1 SACSSPLA
9 IGSDN
14 ASFAEIRARSVHGD
28 GFRHELAIVGIEEPG
43 LANYM
48 TKRGDVMD
56 EIVPVHAAKTHLSQ
70 LLARVEAGE
79 VITIARGRTPVA
91 KLVPIA
97 PKAKREFGAM
107 RGKIAVG
114 SEFFEPLPEDEL
126 DRWGQ

>member
-1 SACSSPLA
+1 MG
-9 IGSDN
+9 IG
-14 ASFAEIRARSVHGD
+14 
-28 GFRHELAIVGIEEPG
+28 EPD

-48 TKRGDVMD
+48 TNLAEVISQAGDFMD
-56 EIVPVHAAKTHLSQ
+56 EIVPVHAAKTHLSR

-97 PKAKREFGAM
+97 PKGKREFGAM

-114 SEFFEPLPEDEL
+114 PEFFEPLPEDEL

>member
-1 SACSSPLA
+1 
-9 IGSDN
+9 
-14 ASFAEIRARSVHGD
+14 
-28 GFRHELAIVGIEEPG
+28 
-43 LANYM
+43 
-48 TKRGDVMD
+48 MD
-56 EIVPVHAAKTHLSQ
+56 EIVPVHAAKTHLSR

-107 RGKIAVG
+107 RALGP
-114 SEFFEPLPEDEL
+114 EFFEPLPEDEL